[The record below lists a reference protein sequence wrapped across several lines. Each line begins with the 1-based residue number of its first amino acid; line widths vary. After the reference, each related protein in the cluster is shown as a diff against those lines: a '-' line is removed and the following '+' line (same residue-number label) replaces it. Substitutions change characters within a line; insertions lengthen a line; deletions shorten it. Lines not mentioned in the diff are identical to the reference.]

1 MSKKEIK
8 YDFECTCY
16 AEKLVVLLRVPSDAV
31 DVLNYKNKMSKNL
44 LCQKCMDEA
53 IEVMEIEYR

>member
-8 YDFECTCY
+8 YDFECTCD